1 MQLRPGDRVEYVGDA
16 FWDGPEEHDRIEPG
30 DRGIVIDL
38 EPPDDSPI
46 VSFERVGAVVLAPGD
61 VRPVVEA

>member
-1 MQLRPGDRVEYVGDA
+1 MNACGC
-16 FWDGPEEHDRIEPG
+16 EPG

-46 VSFERVGAVVLAPGD
+46 VSFERVGAVVLAARR
-61 VRPVVEA
+61 RPPRRRGLNY